1 MCFTTGRC
9 NISGKYHAKLESL
22 QKELLQRTNGT
33 VEYND
38 IADEIYRLREEK
50 QNVLPEYS

>member
-9 NISGKYHAKLESL
+9 YISGKYHAKLESL

-50 QNVLPEYS
+50 QNVLAEYY